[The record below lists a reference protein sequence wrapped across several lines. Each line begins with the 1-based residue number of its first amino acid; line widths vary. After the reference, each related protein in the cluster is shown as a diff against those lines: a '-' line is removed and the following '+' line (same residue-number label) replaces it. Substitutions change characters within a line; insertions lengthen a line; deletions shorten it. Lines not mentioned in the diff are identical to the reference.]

1 MDIYNY
7 IYKHQLDKVGRYN
20 TTIDLTHLRHSPHHQ
35 QCGAPSYVYWF
46 INPINHSSLR
56 IINHSFWSYKPT

>member
-1 MDIYNY
+1 MDIY
-7 IYKHQLDKVGRYN
+7 IYKHQQDKVGRYN

-46 INPINHSSLR
+46 ISPNLR